1 MAETAKTQQNRLIPS
16 PKELQKALKQS
27 VEQAQR
33 IAAAFSGCKPYPK
46 VKTNAEKV
54 SRLSLTPK
62 ELEKALKLSADRAQR
77 LATAFRL
84 TVPGIKTK
92 AVKH

>member
-1 MAETAKTQQNRLIPS
+1 MAETEKTQQNRLIPS

-27 VEQAQR
+27 AEKAR
-33 IAAAFSGCKPYPK
+33 RMAAAFNGCKPYPK
-46 VKTNAEKV
+46 AKTNAAKEG
-54 SRLSLTPK
+54 RLSLTPK

-77 LATAFRL
+77 LAAAFGL
-84 TVPGIKTK
+84 TVPSIKAK

>member
-1 MAETAKTQQNRLIPS
+1 MAETAKTQKNHLIPS

-27 VEQAQR
+27 ADRAQR

-46 VKTNAEKV
+46 AKTNDAKV

-62 ELEKALKLSADRAQR
+62 ELEKALKLSANRAQR
-77 LATAFRL
+77 LAAAFGL
-84 TVPGIKTK
+84 IVPGIKTK
-92 AVKH
+92 AMKH

>member
-27 VEQAQR
+27 ADRAQR
-33 IAAAFSGCKPYPK
+33 IATAFNGCTPYAK
-46 VKTNAEKV
+46 VKAKAANE

-62 ELEKALKLSADRAQR
+62 ELETALKVSADRAQR
-77 LATAFRL
+77 LAAAFSL
-84 TVPGIKTK
+84 TVPGIKAK